1 MTEYQMQSAA
11 DAAWHA
17 LLQCRHFLAEL
28 PDEEFHSAV
37 CSFGWDEASQSWSF
51 YPFRRTSGDSW
62 SIICALNPE
71 TNGGVALSLDSQVLE
86 VNAAFPEGGT
96 QFWLGERWD
105 QVPLHIRDQVQA
117 FRLYLP
123 VLIGGLKA
131 KRSGQCFA
139 VGHLAQTL
147 DGRIASHLGNSRWI
161 SNEANLIH
169 SHRLRALCDGVA
181 VGWRTA
187 VADNCS
193 LTVRH
198 VKGANPTRV
207 ILDPKGKIA
216 EDVAGLDIFSED
228 SPTIV
233 LVENEKVQQ
242 RLEKILPIGS
252 DVFAVSF
259 VPSEM
264 LSFLGSIGIHSL
276 LVEGGGRTISA
287 MLATLPL
294 LHLHFAP
301 RILGSGV
308 ASFTLPPVDTI
319 SEGFQFHM
327 EHFIFDREILFEC
340 SHQK

>member
-1 MTEYQMQSAA
+1 MPEFETQSAA
-11 DAAWHA
+11 DASWHS
-17 LLQCRHFLAEL
+17 LLQCRDFLDGLSDADDATAVFTFAWNEAGNSWIFFPFL
-28 PDEEFHSAV
+28 HTSA
-37 CSFGWDEASQSWSF
+37 
-51 YPFRRTSGDSW
+51 DSW
-62 SIICALNPE
+62 RIVCELSPAKP
-71 TNGGVALSLDSQVLE
+71 GVPRPVLGPLVLE
-86 VNAAFPEGGT
+86 VDAAFPEGSA
-96 QFWLGERWD
+96 QFWFPHDHGDLPSHLQD
-105 QVPLHIRDQVQA
+105 HLQA

-123 VLIGGLKA
+123 ILIGGYKA
-131 KRSGQCFA
+131 KRLGQCFA

-161 SNEANLIH
+161 SNEANLVH

-187 VADNCS
+187 VADNCK

-198 VKGANPTRV
+198 VAGVNPTRV
-207 ILDPKGKIA
+207 IIDPKGKIVD
-216 EDVAGLDIFSED
+216 EIAGLDIFSEE

-233 LVENEKVQQ
+233 LVENEKIQH
-242 RLEKILPIGS
+242 RLEKMLPMGS
-252 DVFAVSF
+252 DVFATSF
-259 VPSEM
+259 APGEM
-264 LSFLGSIGIHSL
+264 VKFLGSIGIHSL

-308 ASFTLPPVDTI
+308 ASFTLPQVDTI